1 MNHKIQYQHILKSNF
16 TVSLLKIQQEKG
28 TEQRSRLGLSLL
40 QLKYM
45 FFDQSK
51 YVKAPQQSN

>member
-1 MNHKIQYQHILKSNF
+1 MNHKDQYQHILKSKF
-16 TVSLLKIQQEKG
+16 TVSFLKIQQEKG

-45 FFDQSK
+45 FCDQSK
-51 YVKAPQQSN
+51 YLKAPQQSN